1 MRSVKEKTLSIDIKF
16 KFLQEK
22 DTNESF
28 SMKHNS
34 VVVRLSVI
42 NILLDFIHSVCSL
55 IHVMYS

>member
-42 NILLDFIHSVCSL
+42 NILLDFIHSVRYL